1 MWQKIKNGFRNF
13 MTGRYGS
20 DQLSLALLIAGIV
33 LSLLSSL
40 SRITLFY
47 YLGLACYIWGIFRMF
62 SRNTVKR
69 AEENQKF
76 ISFRQN
82 FKSNTRQFFVRI
94 KNMKKYRYFRCPEC
108 KARLRLPRK
117 VGEVTVTCGKCHHQ
131 FRQKA

>member
-1 MWQKIKNGFRNF
+1 MWQKFKDALRRFMAGRN
-13 MTGRYGS
+13 GS

-40 SRITLFY
+40 TRLMVLY
-47 YLGLACYIWGIFRMF
+47 YLGTAAYIYAIFRMF

-69 AEENQKF
+69 AAENHKYLN
-76 ISFRQN
+76 FRQN
-82 FKSNTRQFFVRI
+82 FRSNASQFFVRL
-94 KNMKKYRYFRCPEC
+94 KNTRKFRYFRCPEC

-117 VGEVTVTCGKCHHQ
+117 VGEVTVTCGKCRHQ